1 MKLEFSSNSESR
13 TRAIGVAIGGALH
26 PGDILALCGELGAGK
41 TRLAKGLA
49 IGLGVADER
58 AVNSPTFV
66 LINQYAG
73 RCPVYHLDLYR
84 LPPGSELSSLG
95 FEEMCTGA
103 AVVIVEWADRSP
115 GSMPDA
121 ALWIHMTA
129 EGETTRAFTLTSRDD
144 QAIERYRQA
153 LTSIVDVVTRN

>member
-1 MKLEFSSNSESR
+1 MTLEFSSISESQ
-13 TRAIGVAIGGALH
+13 TREIGIAIGAMLR
-26 PGDILALCGELGAGK
+26 PGDVVAVCGELGAGK

-58 AVNSPTFV
+58 SVNSPTFV

-84 LPPGSELSSLG
+84 LPPGSDLAALG
-95 FEEMCTGA
+95 FEEMCNGS

-115 GSMPDA
+115 RSMPDA
-121 ALWIHMTA
+121 ALWIHMMAT
-129 EGETTRAFTLTSRDD
+129 GETTRSFTLTSRDD
-144 QAIERYRQA
+144 VALERFRLA
-153 LTSIVDVVTRN
+153 LSGIVEVVTRN

>member
-1 MKLEFSSNSESR
+1 MEFSSISESQ
-13 TRAIGVAIGGALH
+13 TRAIGVAIGNALRT
-26 PGDILALCGELGAGK
+26 GDVVALCGELGAGK

-49 IGLGVADER
+49 IGLGVADDR

-84 LPPGSELSSLG
+84 LPPGADLAALG
-95 FEEMCTGA
+95 FEEMCNGS

-115 GSMPDA
+115 TAMPDA
-121 ALWIHMTA
+121 ALWIRMTA
-129 EGETTRAFTLTSRDD
+129 GGETTRAFCLTSRDD
-144 QAIERYRQA
+144 EAIGRFRQSLA
-153 LTSIVDVVTRN
+153 GIVDVVARY